1 MGNFI
6 DDLKRTFRQGNIVV
20 RLIYINVAAFVVAM
34 LASVVLGLF
43 RIDAQLFLRDLYLPA
58 DLLQLL
64 RRPWT
69 LITYMFMH
77 AGLWHLL
84 GNMLWLYWFGKLFL
98 YFFSSKHLRG
108 LYVVGGLM
116 GGLCYIVA
124 YNLFPV
130 FSSHLYSATLVG
142 ASASVLAI
150 AIAAAVREPDYRINL
165 LFVGPVKL
173 KYFALFIVLF
183 DILYVGSDNAGGHL
197 AHLGGALA
205 GWWFAKG
212 LVKGYDITHWANVCI
227 DAVGGI
233 FSKRERK
240 PRKPKMKVHKS
251 KGNAATNNRTA
262 DYDYNARRKAQ
273 SDEVDRILE
282 KLKKSGYGSLSDEE
296 KRKLFE
302 ASNR

>member
-1 MGNFI
+1 MAGI
-6 DDLKRTFRQGNIVV
+6 LDDLKRTFRQGNIVV
-20 RLIYINVAAFVVAM
+20 RLIYINVAAFVLGLLFA
-34 LASVVLGLF
+34 VVLGLF
-43 RIDAQLFLRDLYLPA
+43 NIDINYLLRDLYLPA

-77 AGLWHLL
+77 AGMWHLL

-108 LYVVGGLM
+108 LYVVGGLA
-116 GGLCYIVA
+116 GALLYIVA

-130 FSSHLYSATLVG
+130 FSAQLYSATLVG

-150 AIAAAVREPDYRINL
+150 AIATAVREPDFRINL
-165 LFVGPVKL
+165 MLIGPVKS

-183 DILYVGSDNAGGHL
+183 DVLYVESDNAGGHL

-205 GWWFAKG
+205 GWWFVRG
-212 LVKGYDITHWANVCI
+212 LGQGYDVTHWVNVCI
-227 DAVGGI
+227 DAVGGL
-233 FSKRERK
+233 FHKRERK
-240 PRKPKMKVHKS
+240 PRKPKMKVHVNNAR
-251 KGNAATNNRTA
+251 GNRAA
-262 DYDYNARRKAQ
+262 DYEYNARKKTQ

-282 KLKKSGYGSLSDEE
+282 KLKKSGYSSLSEEE
-296 KRKLFE
+296 KRELFE

>member
-1 MGNFI
+1 MVGII
-6 DDLKRTFRQGNIVV
+6 DDLKRTFQQGNIVV
-20 RLIYINVAAFVVAM
+20 RLIYINVAVFVIG
-34 LASVVLGLF
+34 LLLSVVLGLF
-43 RIDAQLFLRDLYLPA
+43 NVNINYFLRDLYLPA

-77 AGLWHLL
+77 AGPWHLL

-108 LYVVGGLM
+108 LYVVGGLA
-116 GGLCYIVA
+116 GALLYVIA
-124 YNLFPV
+124 YNLLPAFRAQ
-130 FSSHLYSATLVG
+130 LYSATLVG

-150 AIAAAVREPDYRINL
+150 AIATAVREPDFKINL
-165 LFVGPVKL
+165 MFIGPVKL

-183 DILYVGSDNAGGHL
+183 DVLYVGSDNAGGHL

-205 GWWFAKG
+205 GWWFVRG
-212 LVKGYDITHWANVCI
+212 LGQGYDITHWVNVCI
-227 DAVGGI
+227 DAIGGL
-233 FSKRERK
+233 FRKHERK
-240 PRKPKMKVHKS
+240 PRKPKMKVHVN
-251 KGNAATNNRTA
+251 NATGGRAA
-262 DYDYNARRKAQ
+262 DYEYNARKKEQ

-282 KLKKSGYGSLSDEE
+282 KLKKSGYSSLTEEE

-302 ASNR
+302 ASSR